1 MKEKHYLTPLLEPR
15 SVGIIGASERE
26 ASLGRVLMRNMLE
39 AGYKGKLFAINPK
52 HDKVHGVACY
62 KSVEDVPQRLD
73 LVVIAVRA
81 EKAPAIMESC
91 GRAGAK
97 AVIILSAGFSEA
109 GPRGALLER

>member
-26 ASLGRVLMRNMLE
+26 ASLGNVLMRNMLE

-52 HDKVHGVACY
+52 HEKVHGVICY

-81 EKAPAIMESC
+81 EKAPAIVDAC
-91 GRAGAK
+91 GRAGVK
-97 AVIILSAGFSEA
+97 AAILLS
-109 GPRGALLER
+109 